1 MLCLFRHTFLRS
13 ATFGRSIEPD
23 GGAMATIA
31 FGAPSLARKRWYLA
45 PSVLCCESNFE
56 HKAEGVG
63 STVVKLAR
71 GLT

>member
-1 MLCLFRHTFLRS
+1 
-13 ATFGRSIEPD
+13 
-23 GGAMATIA
+23 MATIA